1 MLTPAFLLSVA
12 LSTPTIQV
20 DMSQLAPEASSAIT
34 TQHTKA
40 KNNPK
45 EWFVL
50 GQLYHAHGLEEQAIT
65 AYVYSLSQE
74 ENPQARYLLGVALA
88 RIGNYEEAIE
98 NAKQVKDYVPAIWQ
112 QGYWNLDLG
121 NFNIASEKFNEAISK
136 DRNCVA
142 AIIGLARVYLAT
154 NTPDKAI
161 LLLEDV
167 ISRGGSH
174 PYLTFLLGTA
184 HRRAGNHSTAS
195 KLLATPVNGPPR
207 WDDPYTQEMMTFT
220 RGYAADLARAM
231 ASIDSGKLTE
241 AVKQLETLLKHYPED
256 NTVLNNLGT
265 VYLKLGKLNEARRIL
280 TKGISASPSYA
291 PLQLTMAYVSQAQ
304 GKLDLAIAYA
314 KKAIALQPAMSPAH
328 SLAGQLSF
336 QMGNFR
342 EASSYFAKAIQLGNS
357 DIAIREMHGMV
368 LLNLGKPID
377 ALNQFNLV
385 LQISDNRPISLSGKS
400 IATALLGNPDEA
412 LRILAAAK
420 TKFPNDPNIER
431 AWNSVL
437 RIKASK

>member
-121 NFNIASEKFNEAISK
+121 NFDIAATRFIEAIST

-154 NTPDKAI
+154 NLPDKAI

-184 HRRAGNHSTAS
+184 HRRAGNHETAS
-195 KLLATPVNGPPR
+195 RLLATPVNGPPR
-207 WDDPYTQEMMTFT
+207 WEDPYTQEMMTFT
-220 RGYAADLARAM
+220 KGYAADLARAM
-231 ASIDSGKLTE
+231 ESIDNGKLTD
-241 AVKQLETLLKHYPED
+241 AVKQLEALAKRYPKD

-265 VYLKLGKLNEARRIL
+265 VYLKLGKINEAKTVL
-280 TKGISASPSYA
+280 NKGIRSSPSYA

-304 GKLDLAIAYA
+304 GNLELAIAYA
-314 KKAIALQPAMSPAH
+314 SKAISLQPAMSPAH
-328 SLAGQLSF
+328 ALAGQLSF
-336 QMGNFR
+336 QMGDLKS
-342 EASSYFAKAIQLGNS
+342 ASSYFAKAIQLGNS
-357 DIAIREMHGMV
+357 DISIREMHGMV
-368 LLNLGKPID
+368 LLNLGKAND
-377 ALNQFNLV
+377 ALKQFDLV
-385 LQISDNRPISLSGKS
+385 LQISDRRPISLSGKA

-431 AWNSVL
+431 AWKSVL
-437 RIKASK
+437 NMKASR